1 MRIDTYKHSVF
12 PADIILDLLN
22 DNPQTDVDLLDYY
35 NNYIQSVSTEPVY
48 SSNGNKKGYFI
59 NEDLAQE
66 IQIELLRCLP
76 VLRKKL
82 IAIMG
87 NDMPLVFVISKDNIS
102 E

>member
-1 MRIDTYKHSVF
+1 MKIETYKHSVL

-22 DNPQTDVDLLDYY
+22 DNPKTNVDLLDYY
-35 NNYIQSVSTEPVY
+35 NNYIRSVSTESVY
-48 SSNGNKKGYFI
+48 TSSGNKKGYFI

-82 IAIMG
+82 IAIME
-87 NDMPLVFVISKDNIS
+87 NDMPLVFVISNDNIS